1 MNGTLDHKVST
12 VPSNATVCD
21 ESQDLRMGG
30 LAMLVGNFRLLAFEQ
45 YPACTASFDV
55 SNEVMELPNRS
66 PALHCFV
73 LCFFTAVL

>member
-1 MNGTLDHKVST
+1 
-12 VPSNATVCD
+12 
-21 ESQDLRMGG
+21 
-30 LAMLVGNFRLLAFEQ
+30 MLVGNFRLLAFEQ